1 MSGMEPQPSRGASG
15 TAPEHPDDWIREAL
29 ACHEASLLRYAYSLT
44 QDVETAQ
51 DVVQDT
57 FLKLCEQPRETVA
70 PFLVRWLFTVCRNRA
85 VDALRK
91 SGRTGELSE
100 DEMNHQSAGGL
111 NPAEATEL
119 RDSSAWVSR
128 LLEGLPFNQREV
140 VRLKFQS
147 QLSYQEIADVTRL
160 SVTNVGFLLHTA
172 LKTLRQRWETVGPP
186 RSSHRPSLEKPLSKA
201 P

>member
-44 QDVETAQ
+44 QDFETAQ

-57 FLKLCEQPRETVA
+57 FLKLCEQPRETVS

-85 VDALRK
+85 LDVLRK
-91 SGRTGELSE
+91 SRRTGELSDE
-100 DEMNHQSAGGL
+100 DMNRQPATGPS
-111 NPAEATEL
+111 PAEATEL
-119 RDSSAWVSR
+119 LDSSARVAR
-128 LLEGLPFNQREV
+128 LLESLPRNQREV

-172 LKTLRQRWETVGPP
+172 LKTLRQRWEAVDPL
-186 RSSHRPSLEKPLSKA
+186 PSASEKSLGNPLSKA

>member
-15 TAPEHPDDWIREAL
+15 TATEPPDDWIREAL
-29 ACHEASLLRYAYSLT
+29 ACHEAPLLRYAYSLT
-44 QDVETAQ
+44 QNLETAQ

-70 PFLVRWLFTVCRNRA
+70 PFLARWLFTVCRHRA
-85 VDALRK
+85 LDVLRK
-91 SGRTGELSE
+91 SRRRGEISD
-100 DEMNHQSAGGL
+100 DEMNRQ
-111 NPAEATEL
+111 PATGPSPSETTEL
-119 RDSSAWVSR
+119 MDSSAWVSR
-128 LLEGLPFNQREV
+128 LLENLPRNQREV

-172 LKTLRQRWETVGPP
+172 LKTLRQRLEAVDQP
-186 RSSHRPSLEKPLSKA
+186 RSIHHQAMENPLSKA